1 VRDIAVVA
9 PVDERLQRR
18 SEIGLLAHAP
28 ALAVHVAAAPLTWTD
43 HARLPCTLKL
53 TEAGVAMP
61 AATSMSDIVAVT
73 EIGERGDDVGETV
86 NLSSAGFVI
95 VPGLAR
101 LTSGEHFPV

>member
-1 VRDIAVVA
+1 
-9 PVDERLQRR
+9 
-18 SEIGLLAHAP
+18 
-28 ALAVHVAAAPLTWTD
+28 
-43 HARLPCTLKL
+43 
-53 TEAGVAMP
+53 MP